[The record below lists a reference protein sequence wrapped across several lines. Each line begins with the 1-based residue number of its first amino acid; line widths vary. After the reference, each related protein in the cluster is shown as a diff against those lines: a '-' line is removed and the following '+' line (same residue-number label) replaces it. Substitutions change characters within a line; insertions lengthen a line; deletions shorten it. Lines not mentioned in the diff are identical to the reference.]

1 MDNNG
6 VNADP
11 LELEKFSQLAHHW
24 WDPNSEFKP
33 LHEINPLRLN
43 YIDQVSGGL
52 SRRRVVDVGCG
63 GGILS
68 ESMAARGANVI
79 GIDLSDK
86 ALKVAK
92 LHLLE
97 SGHQVDY
104 RKITVESLA
113 TEHPQHFDI
122 VTCMEMIEH
131 VPDPAS
137 VIKSCAQL
145 VKPGGW
151 VFFSTINR
159 NPKAYLFAIIGA
171 EYILKLLPRGTHEY
185 AKFIKPSE
193 LAHMARDAGLAE
205 TKIIGM
211 TYNPITKIYALE
223 PDTSVNYI
231 MAFQA

>member
-6 VNADP
+6 INADP

-43 YIDQVSGGL
+43 YIDQVSGGI
-52 SRRRVVDVGCG
+52 SGKSVVDVGCG

-68 ESMAARGANVI
+68 ESIAALGANVS

-104 RKITVESLA
+104 RKITVEMLA
-113 TEHPQHFDI
+113 TEHPRHFDV

-145 VKPGGW
+145 VKPSGW
-151 VFFSTINR
+151 VFFSTLNR

-193 LAHMARDAGLAE
+193 LAHMARDAGLTEAR
-205 TKIIGM
+205 IIGM

-223 PDTSVNYI
+223 SDTSVNYI